1 MMAKTRSKKGYVILD
16 EKENETFSS
25 KSIDDVLIEVK
36 RQQAALVKRILLRD
50 DTNGKMY
57 LYSKNAQS
65 SNYVRTEVEYSTPA
79 SKEDFIFIVGADGK
93 TLGSFNNHIIAND
106 YIISDL
112 KGNVPEFILK
122 DTNRKKAF
130 QYKITPGKQNYIH
143 IEIAYSDP
151 Q

>member
-1 MMAKTRSKKGYVILD
+1 MAKSRLKKGYVILD

-36 RQQAALVKRILLRD
+36 RQQATLVKRILLRD
-50 DTNGKMY
+50 DILKKMY

-65 SNYVRTEVEYSTPA
+65 SNYVRSEVEYSIPV
-79 SKEDFIFIVGADGK
+79 SKEDFIFIVGADGE
-93 TLGSFNNHIIAND
+93 TLGSFNNYIVAND
-106 YIISDL
+106 FIISDL
-112 KGNVPEFILK
+112 KGTVLEFILK
-122 DTNRKKAF
+122 DTSRKKAF
-130 QYKITPGKQNYIH
+130 QYKIPPGKQNYIH